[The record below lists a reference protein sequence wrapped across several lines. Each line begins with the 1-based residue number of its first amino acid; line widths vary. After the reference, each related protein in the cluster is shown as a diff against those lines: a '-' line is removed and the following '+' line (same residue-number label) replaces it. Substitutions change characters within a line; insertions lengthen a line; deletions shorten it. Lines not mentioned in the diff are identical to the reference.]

1 MDHLPIFCQL
11 RDRDCL
17 IVGGG
22 DVAERKARLL
32 LDAGARLTVNAL
44 AFIPQFTAWAD
55 AGMLTLVEGP
65 FDESLLDT
73 CWLAIAATDDDA
85 LNQRVSEAAE
95 ARRIFCNV
103 VDAPKAASFIMPS
116 IIDRSPLMVAVSSG
130 GTSPVL
136 ARLLR
141 EKLESL
147 LPLHLGQVAKYAGQ
161 LRGRVKQQFA
171 TMGER
176 RRFWEK
182 LFVNDRLA
190 QSLANNDQKAI
201 TETTEQLINEPLD
214 HRGEVVLVGA
224 GPGDAGLLTLKGLQQ
239 IQQADVVVYD
249 RLVSDDIMNLVRRD
263 ADRVFVGKRAGYHCV
278 PQEEINQI
286 LLREAQKGK
295 RVVRLKG
302 GDPFIF
308 GRGGEELE
316 TLCNAGIPFSVV
328 PGITAASGCSAYSG
342 IPLTHRDYAQS
353 VRLITGHLKTG
364 GEELET
370 LCNAG
375 IPFSV
380 VPGIT
385 AASGCSA
392 YSGIPLTH
400 RDYAQSVRLITGHLK
415 TGGELDWENLAA
427 EKQTLVFYMGLN
439 QAATIQQKLIEYGMP
454 GEMPVAIVENG
465 TAVTQRVIDGTLSQ
479 LGELAQQMNSP
490 SLIII
495 GRVVGLRDKLN
506 WFSNH

>member
-11 RDRDCL
+11 RERACL
-17 IVGGG
+17 LVGGG
-22 DVAERKARLL
+22 EVAERKARLL
-32 LDAGARLTVNAL
+32 MDAGARLTVNSL
-44 AFIPQFTAWAD
+44 TFVPQFYAWANE
-55 AGMLTLVEGP
+55 GMLTLAEGD
-65 FDESLLDT
+65 FNESLLDP
-73 CWLAIAATDDDA
+73 CWLVIAATDDEA
-85 LNQRVSEAAE
+85 VNQRVSNAAE

-103 VDAPKAASFIMPS
+103 VDAPKQASFIMPS

-147 LPLHLGQVAKYAGQ
+147 LPQHLGHVASYAGK
-161 LRGRVKQQFA
+161 LRRRVKESFA
-171 TMGER
+171 SIAER

-190 QSLANNDQKAI
+190 QSLANQDMPAVTKI
-201 TETTEQLINEPLD
+201 TEQLLAEPLD
-214 HRGEVVLVGA
+214 HHGEVVLVGA

-249 RLVSDDIMNLVRRD
+249 RLVSDEIMNLVRRD

-316 TLCNAGIPFSVV
+316 TLCHAGIPFSVV

-342 IPLTHRDYAQS
+342 IPLTHRDFAQS
-353 VRLITGHLKTG
+353 VRL
-364 GEELET
+364 
-370 LCNAG
+370 
-375 IPFSV
+375 V
-380 VPGIT
+380 
-385 AASGCSA
+385 
-392 YSGIPLTH
+392 
-400 RDYAQSVRLITGHLK
+400 TGHLK
-415 TGGELDWENLAA
+415 TGGELDWANLAA

-439 QAATIQQKLIEYGMP
+439 QAATIQEKLIEYGMQAD
-454 GEMPVAIVENG
+454 MPVALVENG
-465 TAVTQRVIDGTLSQ
+465 TSVKQRVESGVLT
-479 LGELAQQMNSP
+479 ELAALAQRVESP
-490 SLIII
+490 ALIIV
-495 GRVVGLRDKLN
+495 GRVVGLRDKLK
-506 WFSNH
+506 WF

>member
-11 RDRDCL
+11 RGRACL
-17 IVGGG
+17 LVGGG

-32 LDAGARLTVNAL
+32 LDAGAQLTVNAL
-44 AFIPQFTAWAD
+44 SFIPQFTAWA
-55 AGMLTLVEGP
+55 AEGMLTLVEGE
-65 FDESLLDT
+65 FSETLLDE
-73 CWLAIAATDDDA
+73 CWLAIAATDNDA
-85 LNQRVSEAAE
+85 VNQRVSDAAE

-103 VDAPKAASFIMPS
+103 VDAPKEASFIMPS
-116 IIDRSPLMVAVSSG
+116 IIDRSPLMVAISSG

-147 LPLHLGQVAKYAGQ
+147 LPQHLGHVAKFAGQ
-161 LRGRVKQQFA
+161 LRSRVKRHFA
-171 TMGER
+171 TMSER

-190 QSLANNDQKAI
+190 QSLANQNMAAVETI
-201 TETTEQLINEPLD
+201 TEQMLNEPLD
-214 HRGEVVLVGA
+214 NRGEVVLVGA

-249 RLVSDDIMNLVRRD
+249 RLVSDEIMNLVRRD

-278 PQEEINQI
+278 PQEEINQT
-286 LLREAQKGK
+286 LLREAQRGK

-316 TLCNAGIPFSVV
+316 TLCHAGIPFSVV

-353 VRLITGHLKTG
+353 VRL
-364 GEELET
+364 
-370 LCNAG
+370 
-375 IPFSV
+375 V
-380 VPGIT
+380 
-385 AASGCSA
+385 
-392 YSGIPLTH
+392 
-400 RDYAQSVRLITGHLK
+400 TGHLK
-415 TGGELDWENLAA
+415 TGGELDWANLAA

-439 QAATIQQKLIEYGMP
+439 QAAAIQEQLIAHGMQAD
-454 GEMPVAIVENG
+454 MPVALVENG
-465 TAVTQRVIDGTLSQ
+465 TSVQQRVVSGALSQ
-479 LGELAQQMNSP
+479 LGDLAQQVKSP
-490 SLIII
+490 SLIIV
-495 GRVVGLRDKLN
+495 GRVVALRDKLK
-506 WFSNH
+506 WF

>member
-11 RDRDCL
+11 RDRQCL
-17 IVGGG
+17 LVGGG

-32 LDAGARLTVNAL
+32 MDAGARLTVNAL
-44 AFIPQFTAWAD
+44 TFAPQFTVWAEE
-55 AGMLTLVEGP
+55 GMLTLIEGE
-65 FDESLLDT
+65 FRETLLDM
-73 CWLAIAATDDDA
+73 CWLAIAATDDEA
-85 LNQRVSEAAE
+85 VNQRVSDAAE
-95 ARRIFCNV
+95 QRRIFCNV
-103 VDAPKAASFIMPS
+103 VDAPKQASFIMPS

-147 LPLHLGQVAKYAGQ
+147 LPQHLGHVAHFAGK
-161 LRGRVKQQFA
+161 LRSRVKKQFA
-171 TMGER
+171 SMSER

-190 QSLANNDQKAI
+190 QSLANQDTTAVEKI
-201 TETTEQLINEPLD
+201 TEQLLAEPLD
-214 HRGEVVLVGA
+214 NRGEVVLVGA

-249 RLVSDDIMNLVRRD
+249 RLVSDEIMNLVRRD

-286 LLREAQKGK
+286 LLREAQSGK

-316 TLCNAGIPFSVV
+316 TLCHAGIPFSVV

-353 VRLITGHLKTG
+353 VRL
-364 GEELET
+364 
-370 LCNAG
+370 
-375 IPFSV
+375 V
-380 VPGIT
+380 
-385 AASGCSA
+385 
-392 YSGIPLTH
+392 
-400 RDYAQSVRLITGHLK
+400 TGHLK
-415 TGGELDWENLAA
+415 TGGELDWANLAA

-439 QAATIQQKLIEYGMP
+439 QAATIQAQLMAHGMQAD
-454 GEMPVAIVENG
+454 MPVALVENG
-465 TAVTQRVIDGTLSQ
+465 TSVQQKVVSGALAQ
-479 LGELAQQMNSP
+479 LGELAQQVQSP
-490 SLIII
+490 ALIIV
-495 GRVVGLRDKLN
+495 GRVVGLRDKLK
-506 WFSNH
+506 WF

>member
-11 RDRDCL
+11 RNRDCL
-17 IVGGG
+17 LIGGG

-32 LDAGARLTVNAL
+32 LDAGARLPVNAL
-44 AFIPQFTAWAD
+44 AFAPQFQAWAD
-55 AGMLTLVEGP
+55 AGALTLAEGE
-65 FDESLLDT
+65 FDESLLDNS
-73 CWLAIAATDDDA
+73 WLVIAATNDDA
-85 LNQRVSEAAE
+85 VNSRVSAAAE
-95 ARRIFCNV
+95 KRRIFCNV
-103 VDAPKAASFIMPS
+103 VDAPQQASFIMPS

-141 EKLESL
+141 EKLEAI
-147 LPLHLGQVAKYAGQ
+147 LPLHLGQVAAYAGK
-161 LRGRVKQQFA
+161 LRGRVKQPFA
-171 TMGER
+171 SIGER

-182 LFVNDRLA
+182 FFGNDRLA
-190 QSLANNDQKAI
+190 QSLANRDDRAVAD
-201 TETTEQLINEPLD
+201 TTERLLGEPLD
-214 HRGEVVLVGA
+214 NRGEVVLVGA

-239 IQQADVVVYD
+239 IQQADIVVYD

-316 TLCNAGIPFSVV
+316 TLSGAGIPFSVV
-328 PGITAASGCSAYSG
+328 PGITAASGCSAYAG

-353 VRLITGHLKTG
+353 VRLVTGHLKHG
-364 GEELET
+364 GALEW
-370 LCNAG
+370 
-375 IPFSV
+375 
-380 VPGIT
+380 
-385 AASGCSA
+385 
-392 YSGIPLTH
+392 
-400 RDYAQSVRLITGHLK
+400 R
-415 TGGELDWENLAA
+415 NLAA
-427 EKQTLVFYMGLN
+427 DSQTLVFYMGLN
-439 QAATIQQKLIEYGMP
+439 QAPTIAEKLMEHGMAT
-454 GEMPVAIVENG
+454 EMPVALVENG
-465 TAVTQRVIDGTLSQ
+465 TAVTQRVVTGTLRE
-479 LGELAQQMNSP
+479 LGALAQQVESP
-490 SLIII
+490 SLIIV
-495 GRVVGLRDKLN
+495 GPVVALRDRLN

>member
-11 RDRDCL
+11 RQRDCL
-17 IVGGG
+17 LVGGG

-32 LDAGARLTVNAL
+32 LDAGANVTVNAL
-44 AFIPQFTAWAD
+44 DFTPQFQVWAD
-55 AGMLTLVEGP
+55 SQMLTLVQGEFIP
-65 FDESLLDT
+65 SLLDN
-73 CWLAIAATDDDA
+73 CWLAIAATDNETV
-85 LNQRVSEAAE
+85 NQQVSDAAE

-103 VDAPKAASFIMPS
+103 VDAPRQASFIMPS

-141 EKLESL
+141 EKLESI
-147 LPLHLGQVAKYAGQ
+147 LPLHLGQLARYAGH
-161 LRGRVKQQFA
+161 LRARVKQQFA
-171 TMGER
+171 TVGER

-190 QSLANNDQKAI
+190 QSLANDDRQAVAD
-201 TETTEQLINEPLD
+201 TTEPLE

-263 ADRVFVGKRAGYHCV
+263 ADRVFVGKRSGYHCV

-286 LLREAQKGK
+286 LLREAQKGR

-316 TLCNAGIPFSVV
+316 TLCEAGIPFSVV

-342 IPLTHRDYAQS
+342 IPLTHRDFAQG
-353 VRLITGHLKTG
+353 VRL
-364 GEELET
+364 
-370 LCNAG
+370 
-375 IPFSV
+375 V
-380 VPGIT
+380 
-385 AASGCSA
+385 
-392 YSGIPLTH
+392 
-400 RDYAQSVRLITGHLK
+400 TGHLK
-415 TGGELDWENLAA
+415 TGGELDWANLAV

-439 QAATIQQKLIEYGMP
+439 QAPAIREKLIAHGMA
-454 GEMPVAIVENG
+454 EDMPAAIVENG
-465 TAVTQRVIDGTLSQ
+465 TAVTQKVVSGTLGQ
-479 LGELAQQMNSP
+479 LDILAQQMASP
-490 SLIII
+490 ALIIV

>member
-11 RDRDCL
+11 RERDCL
-17 IVGGG
+17 LVGGG

-44 AFIPQFTAWAD
+44 EFAPQFHVWAE
-55 AGMLTLVEGP
+55 AGMLTLVEGV
-65 FDESLLDT
+65 FDATLLDKS
-73 CWLAIAATDDDA
+73 WLAIAATDDDA
-85 LNQRVSEAAE
+85 VNHHVSEEAE
-95 ARRIFCNV
+95 KRRIFCNV
-103 VDAPKAASFIMPS
+103 VDAPKQASFIMPS

-130 GTSPVL
+130 GASPVL

-147 LPLHLGQVAKYAGQ
+147 LPQHLGQVAHFAGQ
-161 LRGRVKQQFA
+161 LRSRVKQQFA
-171 TMGER
+171 TVGER

-190 QSLANNDQKAI
+190 QSLANQDEQAVQ
-201 TETTEQLINEPLD
+201 TTTEQLLNEPLD
-214 HRGEVVLVGA
+214 NRGEVVLVGA

-239 IQQADVVVYD
+239 IQQADIVVYD

-328 PGITAASGCSAYSG
+328 PGITAASGCSAYAG

-353 VRLITGHLKTG
+353 VRLVTGHLKTG
-364 GEELET
+364 T
-370 LCNAG
+370 
-375 IPFSV
+375 
-380 VPGIT
+380 
-385 AASGCSA
+385 
-392 YSGIPLTH
+392 
-400 RDYAQSVRLITGHLK
+400 
-415 TGGELDWENLAA
+415 ELDWHNLAA

-439 QAATIQQKLIEYGMP
+439 QAATISEKLREHGM
-454 GEMPVAIVENG
+454 EANMPVALVENG
-465 TAVTQRVIDGTLSQ
+465 TAIKQRVVAGTLDELSA
-479 LGELAQQMNSP
+479 LAQQVASP
-490 SLIII
+490 ALIIV
-495 GRVVGLRDKLN
+495 GRVVALREKLN
-506 WFSNH
+506 WFSTH

>member
-11 RDRDCL
+11 RGRACL
-17 IVGGG
+17 LVGGG

-32 LDAGARLTVNAL
+32 LDAGAQLTVNAL
-44 AFIPQFTAWAD
+44 TFIPQFTAWA
-55 AGMLTLVEGP
+55 AEGMLTLVEGE
-65 FDESLLDT
+65 FSETLLDE
-73 CWLAIAATDDDA
+73 CWLAIAATDNDA
-85 LNQRVSEAAE
+85 VNQRVSDAAE

-103 VDAPKAASFIMPS
+103 VDAPKEASFIMPS
-116 IIDRSPLMVAVSSG
+116 IIDRSPLMVAISSG

-147 LPLHLGQVAKYAGQ
+147 LPQHLGHVAKFAGQ
-161 LRGRVKQQFA
+161 LRSRVKRHFA
-171 TMGER
+171 TMSER

-190 QSLANNDQKAI
+190 QSLANQNMAAVESI
-201 TETTEQLINEPLD
+201 TEQMLNEPLD
-214 HRGEVVLVGA
+214 NRGEVVLVGA

-249 RLVSDDIMNLVRRD
+249 RLVSDEIMNLVRRD

-286 LLREAQKGK
+286 LLREAQSGK

-316 TLCNAGIPFSVV
+316 TLCHAGIPFSVV

-353 VRLITGHLKTG
+353 VRL
-364 GEELET
+364 
-370 LCNAG
+370 
-375 IPFSV
+375 V
-380 VPGIT
+380 
-385 AASGCSA
+385 
-392 YSGIPLTH
+392 
-400 RDYAQSVRLITGHLK
+400 TGHLK
-415 TGGELDWENLAA
+415 TGGELDWANLAA

-439 QAATIQQKLIEYGMP
+439 QAAAIQEQLIAHGMQAD
-454 GEMPVAIVENG
+454 MPVALVENG
-465 TAVTQRVIDGTLSQ
+465 TSVQQRVESGTLSE
-479 LGELAQQMNSP
+479 LGELAQQVKSP
-490 SLIII
+490 SLIIV
-495 GRVVGLRDKLN
+495 GRVVALRDKLK
-506 WFSNH
+506 WF

>member
-11 RDRDCL
+11 RQRDCL
-17 IVGGG
+17 LVGGG

-32 LDAGARLTVNAL
+32 LDAGANVTVNAL
-44 AFIPQFTAWAD
+44 DFTPQFQVWAD
-55 AGMLTLVEGP
+55 SQMLTLVQGEFIP
-65 FDESLLDT
+65 SLLDN
-73 CWLAIAATDDDA
+73 CWLAIAATDDETV
-85 LNQRVSEAAE
+85 NQQVSEAAE

-103 VDAPKAASFIMPS
+103 VDAPRQASFIMPS

-141 EKLESL
+141 EKLESI
-147 LPLHLGQVAKYAGQ
+147 LPLHLGQLARYAGH
-161 LRGRVKQQFA
+161 LRARVKQQFA
-171 TMGER
+171 TVGER

-190 QSLANNDQKAI
+190 QSLANDDRQAVAD
-201 TETTEQLINEPLD
+201 TTEQLLTEPLE

-263 ADRVFVGKRAGYHCV
+263 ADRVFVGKRSGYHCV

-286 LLREAQKGK
+286 LLREAQKGR

-316 TLCNAGIPFSVV
+316 TLCEAGIPFSVV

-342 IPLTHRDYAQS
+342 IPLTHRDFAQG
-353 VRLITGHLKTG
+353 VRL
-364 GEELET
+364 
-370 LCNAG
+370 
-375 IPFSV
+375 V
-380 VPGIT
+380 
-385 AASGCSA
+385 
-392 YSGIPLTH
+392 
-400 RDYAQSVRLITGHLK
+400 TGHLK
-415 TGGELDWENLAA
+415 TGGELDWANLAV

-439 QAATIQQKLIEYGMP
+439 QALTIREKLIAHGMA
-454 GEMPVAIVENG
+454 EDMPAAIVENG
-465 TAVTQRVIDGTLSQ
+465 TAVTQKVVSGTLGQ
-479 LGELAQQMNSP
+479 LDILAQQMASP
-490 SLIII
+490 ALIIV

>member
-17 IVGGG
+17 LVGGG

-32 LDAGARLTVNAL
+32 LDAGARLTVNARDVV
-44 AFIPQFTAWAD
+44 PQFAVWAET
-55 AGMLTLVEGP
+55 GRVTLVKGD
-65 FDESLLDT
+65 FNESLLDS
-73 CWLAIAATDDDA
+73 CWLVIAATDDEQV
-85 LNQRVSEAAE
+85 NERVSQAAE

-103 VDAPKAASFIMPS
+103 VDAPKQASFIMPS

-141 EKLESL
+141 EKLEAI
-147 LPLHLGQVAKYAGQ
+147 LPQHLGQVAHYAGQ
-161 LRGRVKQQFA
+161 LRARVKKQFA
-171 TMGER
+171 TMSER

-190 QSLANNDQKAI
+190 QSLANQDPQAI
-201 TETTEQLINEPLD
+201 SETTEQLLSEDLD

-239 IQQADVVVYD
+239 IQQADIVVYD

-328 PGITAASGCSAYSG
+328 PGITAASGCSAYAG

-353 VRLITGHLKTG
+353 VRLVTGHLKTG
-364 GEELET
+364 
-370 LCNAG
+370 
-375 IPFSV
+375 S
-380 VPGIT
+380 
-385 AASGCSA
+385 
-392 YSGIPLTH
+392 
-400 RDYAQSVRLITGHLK
+400 
-415 TGGELDWENLAA
+415 ELDWHNLAA

-439 QAATIQQKLIEYGMP
+439 QAATIQQKLLEHGM
-454 GEMPVAIVENG
+454 EADMPVALVENG
-465 TAVTQRVIDGTLSQ
+465 STIKQRVVDGTLAE
-479 LGELAQQMNSP
+479 LGELAQQVVSP
-490 SLIII
+490 SLIIV
-495 GRVVGLRDKLN
+495 GRVVSLREKLN
-506 WFSNH
+506 WFSHH

>member
-1 MDHLPIFCQL
+1 M
-11 RDRDCL
+11 
-17 IVGGG
+17 
-22 DVAERKARLL
+22 KAFSTPAGWRLQRRMMT
-32 LDAGARLTVNAL
+32 RLTSASAKPLKLVASSVTWSMRRKPPAL
-44 AFIPQFTAWAD
+44 LCRQLLTAHRSW
-55 AGMLTLVEGP
+55 
-65 FDESLLDT
+65 S
-73 CWLAIAATDDDA
+73 
-85 LNQRVSEAAE
+85 
-95 ARRIFCNV
+95 
-103 VDAPKAASFIMPS
+103 
-116 IIDRSPLMVAVSSG
+116 RSPLAV
-130 GTSPVL
+130 
-136 ARLLR
+136 
-141 EKLESL
+141 L

-364 GEELET
+364 GE
-370 LCNAG
+370 
-375 IPFSV
+375 
-380 VPGIT
+380 
-385 AASGCSA
+385 
-392 YSGIPLTH
+392 
-400 RDYAQSVRLITGHLK
+400 
-415 TGGELDWENLAA
+415 LDWENLAA

-439 QAATIQQKLIEYGMP
+439 QAATIQQKLIEHGMP

-465 TAVTQRVIDGTLSQ
+465 TAVTQRVIDGTLTQ

>member
-11 RDRDCL
+11 RDRHCL
-17 IVGGG
+17 LVGGG

-32 LDAGARLTVNAL
+32 MDAGARLTVNAL
-44 AFIPQFTAWAD
+44 SFVPQFTVWAEE
-55 AGMLTLVEGP
+55 GMLTLVEGE
-65 FDESLLDT
+65 FTETLLDA
-73 CWLAIAATDDDA
+73 CWLAIAATDNEA
-85 LNQRVSEAAE
+85 VNQRVSDAAE

-103 VDAPKAASFIMPS
+103 VDAPMQASFIMPS

-147 LPLHLGQVAKYAGQ
+147 LPQHLGQVARFAGK
-161 LRGRVKQQFA
+161 LRSRVKQHFA
-171 TMGER
+171 TVSER

-190 QSLANNDQKAI
+190 QSLANQDMPAVNNI
-201 TETTEQLINEPLD
+201 TEQLLAEPLD
-214 HRGEVVLVGA
+214 SRGEVVLVGA

-249 RLVSDDIMNLVRRD
+249 RLVSDDIMKLVRRD

-278 PQEEINQI
+278 PQAEINQI
-286 LLREAQKGK
+286 LLREAQNGK

-316 TLCNAGIPFSVV
+316 TLCHAGIPFSVV

-353 VRLITGHLKTG
+353 VRL
-364 GEELET
+364 
-370 LCNAG
+370 
-375 IPFSV
+375 V
-380 VPGIT
+380 
-385 AASGCSA
+385 
-392 YSGIPLTH
+392 
-400 RDYAQSVRLITGHLK
+400 TGHLK
-415 TGGELDWENLAA
+415 TGGELDWANLAA

-439 QAATIQQKLIEYGMP
+439 QAATIQAQLIAHGMQ
-454 GEMPVAIVENG
+454 EDMPVAVVENG
-465 TAVTQRVIDGTLSQ
+465 TSVQQRVVNGRLSQ
-479 LGELAQQMNSP
+479 LGELALQVESP
-490 SLIII
+490 ALIIV
-495 GRVVGLRDKLN
+495 GRVVALRDKLK
-506 WFSNH
+506 WF